1 MSKADVIYDFAGS
14 SVLITGGSSGIGY
27 ATACAFRKAGATVH
41 VTGTRPSPHDYAV
54 DLSAFTYHQ
63 LQVTDKAAID
73 ALPGKI
79 GKLDILINNAGA
91 SFPGG
96 KSEWEPDVFDQALDI
111 NLSGAFRLAHA
122 CKPLL
127 EQSNLPG
134 GASIVNIASMSGIM
148 AVELVPGYGTAKAGI
163 IHMTRS
169 LGQAWAR
176 KGIRTN
182 AIAPGLI
189 QTRMTE
195 GFADN
200 PDISKPIIARTPL
213 KRVGTVEDISA
224 VILFLCSGSAGFIVG
239 QTLNVDGGYSI
250 VG

>member
-1 MSKADVIYDFAGS
+1 MSKAEATFDFFGS
-14 SVLITGGSSGIGY
+14 TVLITGGSSGIGH
-27 ATACAFRKAGATVH
+27 ATACAFKKAGATVH
-41 VTGTRPSPHDYAV
+41 ITGTRHSAEDYAL
-54 DLSAFTYHQ
+54 DLSGFVYHP
-63 LQVTDKAAID
+63 LQITDKAAIN
-73 ALPGKI
+73 ALPEKI

-96 KSEWEPDVFDQALDI
+96 KSEWEPDVFAEALDI
-111 NLSGAFRLAHA
+111 NLMGAFRLAHA

-134 GASIVNIASMSGIM
+134 GASIVNIASLSGIM

-163 IHMTRS
+163 IQMTKS

-200 PDISKPIIARTPL
+200 PEICKPILARTPL
-213 KRVGTVEDISA
+213 KRTGSPEDISE
-224 VILFLCSGSAGFIVG
+224 VILFLCSASAGFIIG
-239 QTLNVDGGYSI
+239 QTINVDGGYS
-250 VG
+250 VTG